1 MFPKQHYSDPWH
13 RLVVPTGQS
22 LSSEDDWLRRVGVMA
37 PWYLGIGAG
46 RQTCEPCLFWAMK
59 TAIDAYPLCLVIW
72 KRFRKWLQQT
82 SCNWDIANPFYWQGS
97 ISIFERPL
105 IRASNTIGMCGGGPI
120 WIIDD
125 VQQHGVSP
133 HNGQPLSMVGE
144 HTTALHCHTAS

>member
-1 MFPKQHYSDPWH
+1 MFPKQHSWH

-37 PWYLGIGAG
+37 PWYLGAG
-46 RQTCEPCLFWAMK
+46 RQTCEPCLK
-59 TAIDAYPLCLVIW
+59 LSILSNEDCNRCISTLVIW

-82 SCNWDIANPFYWQGS
+82 SCNWDMANPFYWQGS
-97 ISIFERPL
+97 ISIFERPF

-144 HTTALHCHTAS
+144 HTTALPQCHTAC